1 MIGQLVPVRLGE
13 RSYDI
18 VLEPGL
24 SRCLGAFLKPLAE
37 TAKIGIVT
45 DRHVA
50 RHYLKPTIE
59 SLKQAGLEPIAI
71 VLSPGERSKTLTTI
85 ARILDV
91 MAKQRFER
99 RSMLLALGGGVIG
112 DLTGFAASIY
122 QRGIAYVQVPTTLV
136 AQVDSSVGGK
146 TGVDHRLGKNLIG
159 AFHQPRAV
167 FIDPFMLYTLPGR
180 EWIAGLAEVIKY
192 GIIADEVF
200 FSLLEASMPDLLKR
214 DAHAVLQAVTR
225 SCQIKAEVVVAD
237 ERESDRR
244 RILNYGHTIG
254 HALEVLSDYR
264 NLIHGE
270 AVAVGMVAEADL
282 SVHLGLCKQ
291 EVAARIKRLIQAA
304 GLPDRMP
311 KTSFA
316 ALWDAMQHDKKVV
329 GGTVMGVWPVRL
341 GQVVIRPLEAE
352 DCAAWHAALTRS
364 ASARPKRGIRRA

>member
-167 FIDPFMLYTLPGR
+167 FIDPFMLYTLPRR

-254 HALEVLSDYR
+254 HALEVLSNYR